1 MTVPSMTFLWLT
13 LCPFGHGRPSYFLD
27 FLIMQDALIRTIIL
41 HVGVA
46 HLCLCSCMNNCTMP
60 KHTSSNSAR
69 ADEDLEVLEH
79 NVDRSD

>member
-1 MTVPSMTFLWLT
+1 
-13 LCPFGHGRPSYFLD
+13 
-27 FLIMQDALIRTIIL
+27 MQDALIRTIIL

-46 HLCLCSCMNNCTMP
+46 HLCLCLCMNNCTMP